1 MRAHEFIT
9 EVFEPKTAFEL
20 EWDESFAPDELHA
33 LALDRQ
39 GRTINISFVPISGDA
54 VDIEFTRGGS
64 HDITGRGDA
73 ERVFGTV
80 LQAIQ
85 IYLARYRQPDFV
97 LFSGKETSR
106 NKLYLR
112 LVARYA
118 ARFGYQVIAQNQL
131 PDELRTMALPQDVF
145 ILAKTATNE
154 NFADNT
160 IVANDLM
167 LFGQN

>member
-1 MRAHEFIT
+1 MRSAEFVT
-9 EVFEPKTAFEL
+9 EVFEPTAAFEL

-33 LALDRQ
+33 MAYDRQ
-39 GRTINISFVPISGDA
+39 GRIINIGFVPISGDA

-80 LQAIQ
+80 LKAIQ
-85 IYLARYRQPDFV
+85 IYLARYRQPDYV
-97 LFSGKETSR
+97 LFSGKESSR

-118 ARFGYQVIAQNQL
+118 AQFGYRTITQNQL
-131 PDELRTMALPQDVF
+131 PDELRTMSLPQDVF
-145 ILAKTATNE
+145 ILTKVN
-154 NFADNT
+154 
-160 IVANDLM
+160 
-167 LFGQN
+167 Q